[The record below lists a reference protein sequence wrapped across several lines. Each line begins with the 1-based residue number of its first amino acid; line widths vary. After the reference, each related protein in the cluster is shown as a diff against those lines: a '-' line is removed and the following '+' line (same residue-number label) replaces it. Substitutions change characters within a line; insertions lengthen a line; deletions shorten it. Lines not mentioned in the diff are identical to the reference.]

1 MSAIPR
7 CEVPERAGIFF
18 DLPDSGHGDAV
29 VPYDGKERV

>member
-18 DLPDSGHGDAV
+18 DLPDSGHVAV
-29 VPYDGKERV
+29 VPNAGKERV